1 MLLELNEISKGFA
14 GESVLNGITL
24 QINEG
29 DRLGLLGLNGAG
41 KTTLLNIITG
51 VLQPDSGSVHYKS
64 NLAIGYLKQN
74 EALNSEN
81 TLEEEIKL
89 ALHEVYE
96 IREKLKETEQ
106 RLSTVEPST
115 PLYQEV
121 VKEYDALSNAYAA
134 LDGYTADVRIQTVL
148 NGLGFGDFPLS
159 NIVSTLSGGEK
170 IRFAMAKV
178 LLQNPKL
185 LILDEPTNHLDFTML
200 SWLENYLENYKGA
213 VLVVSHDRYFLD
225 KVSDNICEIEN
236 GVLVR
241 YKGGYSAFIQQKEER
256 IKFLMK
262 EYEKQE
268 AEIAAMR
275 DYVSRNLAKS
285 SSINSVGSRVK
296 ALEKMEEAAKPNP
309 RQKEV
314 HFKFEYDYEPHKVV
328 LHLQDVGVYVGTPPT
343 GKQLY
348 DNVSFEI
355 LKGDKIALVG
365 KNGVGKSSLLQAI
378 LKKLPYSGQI
388 RIGGNVKISY
398 FDQELRNLNLQDT
411 VIEAVHKRFPGK
423 TELEIRSA
431 LARLCLEGDAVFKPI
446 RTLSGANR
454 AKVAFCIIQFERA
467 NFLILDE
474 PTNHLDYVAKE
485 ALDEALKA
493 YTGTIFVV
501 SHDRYFLNRVP
512 NKIMELSSNHVDLYL
527 GGYDEYVCAKS
538 KNDSV
543 ETTKVSK
550 APSEQKKLYEANRK
564 NKAENRRRRVKC
576 ATLEKEIADL
586 EEQCSLLESNCTLPE
601 VTSDYE
607 QLEKLL
613 KEIADVKQKIEEKE
627 TEWLSLVED

>member
-14 GESVLNGITL
+14 GESILKGITL

-51 VLQPDSGSVHYKS
+51 VLQPDSGNVHHKS

-106 RLSTVEPST
+106 KLSTVDPST

-148 NGLGFGDFPLS
+148 NGLGFGDFALS

-256 IKFLMK
+256 TKFLMK

-296 ALEKMEEAAKPNP
+296 ALEKMEKAAKPNP

-348 DNVSFEI
+348 NNVSFEI

-365 KNGVGKSSLLQAI
+365 KNGIGKSSLLQAI

-467 NFLILDE
+467 NFLIFDE

-485 ALDEALKA
+485 ALDEALNA

-527 GGYDEYVCAKS
+527 GGYDEYVRAKS

-543 ETTKVSK
+543 ETAKVSK
-550 APSEQKKLYEANRK
+550 APSEQKKTYEANRK

-576 ATLEKEIADL
+576 STLEKEIADL
-586 EEQCSLLESNCTLPE
+586 EEQRSLLESKCTLPE

-613 KEIADVKQKIEEKE
+613 KEIADIKLKIEEKE
-627 TEWLSLVED
+627 TEWLLLVED